1 MIKNYFLIVK
11 KIILVLLFFLIFS
24 NKLYAE
30 DIDEDKTYSSDD
42 TSTQYDFTAD
52 NVGVTVTNNITL
64 SRSQK
69 LFTFDDAERTGNTI
83 TVNSGSTITT
93 ETNGNTIFTDGADL
107 TIINSGTISTLANK
121 SKAINISKSDGVS
134 ITNNSG
140 GVITTGG
147 NTILGNTST
156 GADNTIIVNSGQ
168 IITTNTTSSSS
179 AIIFADNDTGTTI
192 TNNLGGEITSKG
204 NKGTII
210 VGVSS
215 TITNSGTIK
224 NNKSVDKNVIQLKG
238 NNNTITL
245 KDEGIVVGMIKAA
258 SGTTGNTLKL
268 NHGVGKSYYY
278 DTSGTFTLEDL
289 DGNQV
294 VKGSAGSVGQGGSEI
309 LDELLGTKSLNIR
322 QSLSKYKNAEEDL
335 KENQSW
341 GEINFSTFKRK
352 QNNQNLSLG
361 FNSADL
367 TINLMYPDHGKDFIL
382 SLGNGSQ
389 KFTKD
394 YGVNRDSLHTG
405 FFFRDHPIFNK
416 FGDESFI
423 LGGVNLK
430 KSEREILTNTTS
442 SGKLSITDNFE
453 TFDLIIGT
461 KINNDFII
469 PNIGA
474 TLGLSYTPSHNES
487 NYYSWDKKKVSN
499 LSIYLDDDYKLN
511 LGKNY
516 QLNLGWIL
524 DARQMVLGKEQNY
537 EINGTSAIYSQ
548 DTDLTEEVTLAT
560 NLGFDKKMSDQ
571 HFFKFYLDSTISTQE
586 LSSISGN
593 FAYKFAF

>member
-1 MIKNYFLIVK
+1 MNFMK
-11 KIILVLLFFLIFS
+11 KIILILLFFLIFS

-42 TSTQYDFTAD
+42 SSTQYEFTAD
-52 NVGVTVTNNITL
+52 DVGVTVTSNITL

-93 ETNGNTIFTDGADL
+93 ETNGNTIYTDGADL

-147 NTILGNTST
+147 NTILGNAST
-156 GADNTIIVNSGQ
+156 GADNTTIVNSGQ
-168 IITTNTTSSSS
+168 IISTNTAASSS

-210 VGVSS
+210 VGASS

-278 DTSGTFTLEDL
+278 DTGGDFTLQDL

-405 FFFRDHPIFNK
+405 FLFKDHPILNK

-453 TFDLIIGT
+453 TYDLIIGT

-548 DTDLTEEVTLAT
+548 DTDLTKEVTLAT

-586 LSSISGN
+586 LASFSGN

>member
-1 MIKNYFLIVK
+1 MNFMK
-11 KIILVLLFFLIFS
+11 KIILILLFFLIFS

-42 TSTQYDFTAD
+42 SSTQYDFTAD

-147 NTILGNTST
+147 NTILGNAST
-156 GADNTIIVNSGQ
+156 GADNTTIVNSGQ
-168 IITTNTTSSSS
+168 IISTNSTSSSS

-192 TNNLGGEITSKG
+192 TNNLGGEITSKV

-341 GEINFSTFKRK
+341 GEINLSTFKRK

-405 FFFRDHPIFNK
+405 FFFRDHPILNK

-453 TFDLIIGT
+453 TYDLIIGT

-524 DARQMVLGKEQNY
+524 DARQLVLGKEQNY

-548 DTDLTEEVTLAT
+548 DTDLTKEVTLAT
-560 NLGFDKKMSDQ
+560 NLGFDKQISEQ

-586 LSSISGN
+586 LASFSGN

>member
-1 MIKNYFLIVK
+1 MNFMK
-11 KIILVLLFFLIFS
+11 KIILILLFFLIFS

-30 DIDEDKTYSSDD
+30 NIDEDKTYSSDD
-42 TSTQYDFTAD
+42 SSTQYDFTAD
-52 NVGVTVTNNITL
+52 NVGVTVTGNITL

-147 NTILGNTST
+147 NTILGNAST
-156 GADNTIIVNSGQ
+156 GADNTTIVNSGQ
-168 IITTNTTSSSS
+168 IISTNTTSSSS
-179 AIIFADNDTGTTI
+179 AIIVADNDTGTTI

-335 KENQSW
+335 KDNKSW

-453 TFDLIIGT
+453 TYDLIIGT

-474 TLGLSYTPSHNES
+474 TLGLSYTPSHKES
-487 NYYSWDKKKVSN
+487 NYYSWDKKEVSN

-524 DARQMVLGKEQNY
+524 DARQMVLGKEQDY
-537 EINGTSAIYSQ
+537 EINGTSASYSQ
-548 DTDLTEEVTLAT
+548 DTDLTKEVSLAT

-571 HFFKFYLDSTISTQE
+571 HFSKFYLDSTISTQE
-586 LSSISGN
+586 LASFSGN

>member
-1 MIKNYFLIVK
+1 MNFIK
-11 KIILVLLFFLIFS
+11 KIILILLFFLIFS

-30 DIDEDKTYSSDD
+30 NIDEDKTYSSDD
-42 TSTQYDFTAD
+42 SSTQYDFTAD

-121 SKAINISKSDGVS
+121 SKAINVSKSDGVS

-147 NTILGNTST
+147 NTILGNAST
-156 GADNTIIVNSGQ
+156 GADNTTIVNSGQ
-168 IITTNTTSSSS
+168 IISTNSTSSSS

-322 QSLSKYKNAEEDL
+322 QSFSKYKNAEEDL

-382 SLGNGSQ
+382 SLGNGNQ

-394 YGVNRDSLHTG
+394 YDVTRHFLHTG
-405 FFFRDHPIFNK
+405 FFFRDHPILNK

-453 TFDLIIGT
+453 TYDLIIGT

-524 DARQMVLGKEQNY
+524 DARQMFLGKEQNY

-548 DTDLTEEVTLAT
+548 DTDLTKEVTLAT

-586 LSSISGN
+586 LASFSGN

>member
-24 NKLYAE
+24 NKLYAANVAA
-30 DIDEDKTYSSDD
+30 DTTYSS
-42 TSTQYDFTAD
+42 SVSGTQYNITAD
-52 NVGVTVTNNITL
+52 DVDIIVTNDITL
-64 SRSQK
+64 DRNQK
-69 LFTFDDAERTGNTI
+69 LFNNTDAERSGATI
-83 TVNSGSTITT
+83 TIHSGSTITT
-93 ETNGNTIFTDGADL
+93 TSSNTIFTGGGEF
-107 TIINSGTISTLANK
+107 TITNSGTISTSS
-121 SKAINISKSDGVS
+121 SKAINVSNSDGAS

-140 GVITTGG
+140 GVISSGG
-147 NTILGNTST
+147 NTILGDAGD
-156 GADNTIIVNSGQ
+156 GADNTTIDNSGE
-168 IITTNTTSSSS
+168 IFSTKATSESS
-179 AIIFADNDTGTTI
+179 AIIVDEDDTGTTI
-192 TNNLGGEITSKG
+192 TNNAGGSIYSKG
-204 NKGTII
+204 SKSTI
-210 VGVSS
+210 VLGASS
-215 TITNSGTIK
+215 TLTNSGSIK
-224 NNKSVDKNVIQLKG
+224 NNKSVDTNVIQLKG
-238 NNNTITL
+238 NNNTVTL
-245 KDEGIVVGMIKAA
+245 KDGGIVVGMIKAKN
-258 SGTTGNTLKL
+258 GTTGNTLKL

-341 GEINFSTFKRK
+341 GEINLSTFKRK

-405 FFFRDHPIFNK
+405 FFFRDHPILNK

-430 KSEREILTNTTS
+430 LSEREILTNTTS

-453 TFDLIIGT
+453 TYDLIVGT

-571 HFFKFYLDSTISTQE
+571 HFFKFYLDSTISSQE

-593 FAYKFAF
+593 FSYKLTF

>member
-1 MIKNYFLIVK
+1 MK
-11 KIILVLLFFLIFS
+11 KIISILLFFLIFS

-30 DIDEDKTYSSDD
+30 NIDEDKTYSSDD
-42 TSTQYDFTAD
+42 SSTQYDFTAD

-121 SKAINISKSDGVS
+121 SKAINVSKSDGVS

-147 NTILGNTST
+147 NTILGNAST
-156 GADNTIIVNSGQ
+156 GADNTTIVNSGQ
-168 IITTNTTSSSS
+168 IISTNTSTSSS

-204 NKGTII
+204 SKGTII

-335 KENQSW
+335 KDNKSW

-405 FFFRDHPIFNK
+405 FFFRDHPILNK

-430 KSEREILTNTTS
+430 TSEREILTNTTS

-453 TFDLIIGT
+453 TYDLIIGT

-548 DTDLTEEVTLAT
+548 DTDLTKEVTLAT

-586 LSSISGN
+586 LASFSGN

>member
-1 MIKNYFLIVK
+1 MIKNYFLILK
-11 KIILVLLFFLIFS
+11 KIILFLLFFLIFS
-24 NKLYAE
+24 NKLYAANITA
-30 DIDEDKTYSSDD
+30 DTTYSSD
-42 TSTQYDFTAD
+42 SSGTQYVYTTDDKSVVITNDSTFTR
-52 NVGVTVTNNITL
+52 
-64 SRSQK
+64 SRK
-69 LFTFDDAERTGNTI
+69 LFIIDDAERSGVSLTI
-83 TVNSGSTITT
+83 HSGSTVTT
-93 ETNGNTIFTDGADL
+93 TTNSNTIFTDGGDL
-107 TIINSGTISTLANK
+107 TITNSGTINADT

-140 GVITTGG
+140 GVISSDG
-147 NTILGNTST
+147 NTILGDAGT
-156 GADNTIIVNSGQ
+156 GADNTTIQNTGKIFSTESG
-168 IITTNTTSSSS
+168 SESS
-179 AIIFADNDTGTTI
+179 AIVVADNDTGTTI
-192 TNNLGGEITSKG
+192 TNNAGGEIYSEG
-204 NKGTII
+204 SSSTII
-210 VGVSS
+210 LGVSS
-215 TITNSGTIK
+215 TLTNSGSIK
-224 NNKSVDKNVIQLKG
+224 NNKSVDTNVIQLKG
-238 NNNTITL
+238 NNNTVTL
-245 KDEGIVVGMIKAA
+245 KDEGIVVGMIKAK
-258 SGTTGNTLKL
+258 SGTTGNTLKI
-268 NHGVGKSYYY
+268 NHGVGRSYYY

-335 KENQSW
+335 KESQSW
-341 GEINFSTFKRK
+341 GEINLSTFKRK
-352 QNNQNLSLG
+352 QNNQKLSLG

-382 SLGNGSQ
+382 SLGNGNQ

-394 YGVNRDSLHTG
+394 YAVNRHSLHTG
-405 FFFRDHPIFNK
+405 FFFRNHPILNK

-430 KSEREILTNTTS
+430 TSEREILTNTTS

-474 TLGLSYTPSHNES
+474 TLGLSYTPSHKES
-487 NYYSWDKKKVSN
+487 NYYSWDKKEVSN

-524 DARQMVLGKEQNY
+524 DARQMILGKEQDY
-537 EINGTSAIYSQ
+537 EINGTSASYSQ
-548 DTDLTEEVTLAT
+548 DTDITKELTLAT
-560 NLGFDKKMSDQ
+560 NLGFDKKISEQ
-571 HFFKFYLDSTISTQE
+571 HFFKFYLDSTISSQE

-593 FAYKFAF
+593 FSYKLTF

>member
-1 MIKNYFLIVK
+1 MRILV
-11 KIILVLLFFLIFS
+11 KIILVLFFSIIFS
-24 NKLYAE
+24 NKLYAANVAA
-30 DIDEDKTYSSDD
+30 DTTYSS
-42 TSTQYDFTAD
+42 SVSGTQYNITAD
-52 NVGVTVTNNITL
+52 DVDIIVTNDITL
-64 SRSQK
+64 DRNQK
-69 LFTFDDAERTGNTI
+69 LFNNTDAERSGATI
-83 TVNSGSTITT
+83 TIHSGSTITT
-93 ETNGNTIFTDGADL
+93 TNSNTIFTGGGEF
-107 TIINSGTISTLANK
+107 TITNSGTISTSNSK
-121 SKAINISKSDGVS
+121 SINISNSDGAS

-147 NTILGNTST
+147 NTILGNAST
-156 GADNTIIVNSGQ
+156 GADNTTIVNSGQ
-168 IITTNTTSSSS
+168 IISTNTAASSS

-341 GEINFSTFKRK
+341 GEINLSTFKRK

-405 FFFRDHPIFNK
+405 FFFRDHPILNK

-453 TFDLIIGT
+453 TYDLIIGT

-524 DARQMVLGKEQNY
+524 DARQMFLGKEQNY

-548 DTDLTEEVTLAT
+548 DTDLTKEVTLAT

-586 LSSISGN
+586 LASFSGN